1 MVYPNKQKNQK
12 NIQQE
17 TIEKTPIYTKQ
28 NKTKF
33 RTVKMVLQIYLAPT
47 AAATIWK

>member
-1 MVYPNKQKNQK
+1 MCLKVEKEYTLMVYPNKQKNQK

-28 NKTKF
+28 NKKSSELLKWFSKF
-33 RTVKMVLQIYLAPT
+33 I
-47 AAATIWK
+47 